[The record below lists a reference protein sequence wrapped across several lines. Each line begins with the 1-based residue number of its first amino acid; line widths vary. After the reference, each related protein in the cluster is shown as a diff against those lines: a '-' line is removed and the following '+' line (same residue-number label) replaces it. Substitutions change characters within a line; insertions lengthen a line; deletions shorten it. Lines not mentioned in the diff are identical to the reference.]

1 MRNIVVLV
9 LSLCSLLLKAQYPTN
24 KCNANTIL
32 KQQLVEDPSLLNRL
46 REIDNQTKKLIDRQ
60 QLYARTAQITIPVVV
75 HIVYRTAIE
84 NISDAQVLSQLAV
97 LNQDFNKKN
106 EDLKNTPSVFTNRIA
121 DCGIRF
127 EIANR
132 DINGKSIKGIVRH
145 QTNKLSWQGAN
156 DIKLPEKGG
165 VAGWDADSYLNIWVC
180 NLNDYLGLSSYPGVQ
195 KGLDGV
201 VIDYRAFGTIGTAK
215 APYNKGRTC
224 VHEIGHWFNL
234 KHLWGDDDCGDD
246 HVSDTPQ
253 QEKEIYGKP
262 VFPQYSACKGKEDVN
277 MTMNFMNYVDDDQMY
292 LFTEGQKIRMRALFE
307 KGGAREKIALSNGW
321 SPFEKSLILDEN
333 ESLTVYPNPAISEIN
348 ITSGLFLN
356 SPENIQ
362 IIDYQGKTHVETEKV
377 TPSVKIDISHLPTG
391 VFYVRIL
398 KDNGF
403 ITKRFMKIHE

>member
-1 MRNIVVLV
+1 
-9 LSLCSLLLKAQYPTN
+9 
-24 KCNANTIL
+24 
-32 KQQLVEDPSLLNRL
+32 
-46 REIDNQTKKLIDRQ
+46 
-60 QLYARTAQITIPVVV
+60 
-75 HIVYRTAIE
+75 
-84 NISDAQVLSQLAV
+84 
-97 LNQDFNKKN
+97 
-106 EDLKNTPSVFTNRIA
+106 
-121 DCGIRF
+121 
-127 EIANR
+127 
-132 DINGKSIKGIVRH
+132 
-145 QTNKLSWQGAN
+145 
-156 DIKLPEKGG
+156 
-165 VAGWDADSYLNIWVC
+165 
-180 NLNDYLGLSSYPGVQ
+180 LNDYLGLSSYPGVQ

-391 VFYVRIL
+391 VFYIRIL
-398 KDNGF
+398 KDDGF
-403 ITKRFMKIHE
+403 ITKRFMKILE